1 MNFRSFRFMRRRM
14 TIAAPKMSVR
24 THIPWYWRGLFWI
37 LVFSISIATAA
48 WMYDAGRKFAGFDR
62 NEVQQELT
70 DLRALSAKLTTEN
83 AALKADTNAA
93 GSRLSIEQTAQ
104 RRLADQVKALEM
116 DNTRLKEDLALFEGA
131 VAVNRKEGSFAINNF
146 KVDIDKGRL
155 RYRMLLSRGVR
166 TGSILGGNQE
176 PEFAGRVEFHLFETV
191 PGRTPEG
198 KSDAPAGGMIRLPS
212 TEEAGAD
219 NYRVKFRYFQR
230 MEGELILPAGSNP
243 KQIQV
248 RLLEGDKV
256 KATQTVNVGAPDA
269 AGQGPESAGQV
280 AGKSA
285 TPVRSTRT
293 GR

>member
-1 MNFRSFRFMRRRM
+1 MNFRRFRFMRRRM

-37 LVFSISIATAA
+37 FVFSISLATAA
-48 WMYDAGRKFAGFDR
+48 WMYDAGRKRAGFDR
-62 NEVQQELT
+62 NEVRQELT
-70 DLRALSAKLTTEN
+70 DLRELSAKLTAEN

-116 DNTRLKEDLALFEGA
+116 DNTRLKEDLALFEGM
-131 VAVNRKEGSFAINNF
+131 VAADRKEGSFAINNF
-146 KVDIDKGRL
+146 KVEIDKGRL
-155 RYRMLLSRGVR
+155 RYRMLLSRGAR

-176 PEFAGRVEFHLFETV
+176 PEFVGRVEFHLFENLA
-191 PGRTPEG
+191 GSNAEG
-198 KSDAPAGGMIRLPS
+198 KGEAPTGGMIRLPS

-230 MEGELILPAGSNP
+230 LEGELALPAGSNP

-248 RLLEGDKV
+248 RLLDGDKV
-256 KATQTVNVGAPDA
+256 KATQMVNVGAPNAVGDT
-269 AGQGPESAGQV
+269 PESIGQA
-280 AGKSA
+280 AGKSVGPA
-285 TPVRSTRT
+285 RSTRS

>member
-1 MNFRSFRFMRRRM
+1 MNFRRFRFMRRRM

-37 LVFSISIATAA
+37 LVLSVSIATAA

-70 DLRALSAKLTTEN
+70 DLRTLSAKLTTEN
-83 AALKADTNAA
+83 AALKADSNAA

-116 DNTRLKEDLALFEGA
+116 DNTRLKEDLALFEGM
-131 VAVNRKEGSFAINNF
+131 VAADRKEGSFAINNF
-146 KVDIDKGRL
+146 KVDIDNGRL
-155 RYRMLLSRGVR
+155 RYRMLLSRGAR
-166 TGSILGGNQE
+166 TSSILGGNQE
-176 PEFAGRVEFHLFETV
+176 PEFAGRVEFHLFENGAAM
-191 PGRTPEG
+191 PADG
-198 KSDAPAGGMIRLPS
+198 KGGAPAGGMIRLPS

-230 MEGELILPAGSNP
+230 MEGELTLPAGSNP

-256 KATQTVNVGAPDA
+256 KATQTVNLGAPDA
-269 AGQGPESAGQV
+269 GRQAPESAAQAAEKLAPPSRG
-280 AGKSA
+280 
-285 TPVRSTRT
+285 TRS

>member
-1 MNFRSFRFMRRRM
+1 MNFRRFRFMRRRM

-37 LVFSISIATAA
+37 LVLSVSIATAA

-70 DLRALSAKLTTEN
+70 DLRTLSAKLTTEN
-83 AALKADTNAA
+83 AALKADSNAA

-116 DNTRLKEDLALFEGA
+116 DNTRLKEDLALFEGM
-131 VAVNRKEGSFAINNF
+131 VAADRKEGSFAINNF
-146 KVDIDKGRL
+146 KVDIDNGRL
-155 RYRMLLSRGVR
+155 RYRMLLSRGAR
-166 TGSILGGNQE
+166 TSSILGGNQE
-176 PEFAGRVEFHLFETV
+176 PEFAGRVEFHLFEN
-191 PGRTPEG
+191 GAA
-198 KSDAPAGGMIRLPS
+198 APAGGMIRLPS

-230 MEGELILPAGSNP
+230 MEGELTLPAGSNP

-256 KATQTVNVGAPDA
+256 KATQTVNLGAPDA
-269 AGQGPESAGQV
+269 GRQAPEPAAQAAEKLAPPSRG
-280 AGKSA
+280 
-285 TPVRSTRT
+285 TRT

>member
-1 MNFRSFRFMRRRM
+1 MRRRM

-24 THIPWYWRGLFWI
+24 THIPWYWRGLIWI
-37 LVFSISIATAA
+37 LVLSISIATAA

-70 DLRALSAKLTTEN
+70 DLRALSVKLTAEN

-104 RRLADQVKALEM
+104 RHLADQVKALGM
-116 DNTRLKEDLALFEGA
+116 DNTRLKEDLVLFEGM
-131 VAVNRKEGSFAINNF
+131 VATDRKEGSFAINNF

-155 RYRMLLSRGVR
+155 RYRMLLSRGAR

-176 PEFAGRVEFHLFETV
+176 PEFAGRVEFHLFENLAGSTM
-191 PGRTPEG
+191 GG
-198 KSDAPAGGMIRLPS
+198 KSYAPAGGMIRLPS

-230 MEGELILPAGSNP
+230 LEGELALPAGSNP

-248 RLLEGDKV
+248 RLLEGDTV
-256 KATQTVNVGAPDA
+256 KATQMLSLGAPGA
-269 AGQGPESAGQV
+269 AGQTPESAG
-280 AGKSA
+280 AAASKSSA
-285 TPVRSTRT
+285 PARSTHS

>member
-1 MNFRSFRFMRRRM
+1 MNFRRFRFMRRRM

-37 LVFSISIATAA
+37 LVLSISLATAA

-70 DLRALSAKLTTEN
+70 DLRELSARLAAEN

-116 DNTRLKEDLALFEGA
+116 DNTRLKEDLALFEGM
-131 VAVNRKEGSFAINNF
+131 VAADRKEGSFAINNF
-146 KVDIDKGRL
+146 KVEIDKGRL
-155 RYRMLLSRGVR
+155 RYRMLLSRGAR

-176 PEFAGRVEFHLFETV
+176 PEFVGRVEFHLFEHLA
-191 PGRTPEG
+191 GNNSEG
-198 KSDAPAGGMIRLPS
+198 KSETPTGGMIRLPS

-230 MEGELILPAGSNP
+230 LEGELALPTGSNP

-248 RLLEGDKV
+248 RLLDGDKV
-256 KATQTVNVGAPDA
+256 KATQMVSLGAPNA
-269 AGQGPESAGQV
+269 VGESPESAGQ
-280 AGKSA
+280 AASKSMA
-285 TPVRSTRT
+285 PARSTRS